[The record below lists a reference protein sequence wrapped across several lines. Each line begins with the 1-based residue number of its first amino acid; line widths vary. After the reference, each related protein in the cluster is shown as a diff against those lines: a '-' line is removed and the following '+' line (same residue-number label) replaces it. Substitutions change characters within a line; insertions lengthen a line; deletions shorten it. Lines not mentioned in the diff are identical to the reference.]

1 MCLSSLN
8 YLLRVKNYLSDIL
21 ILTAKLTRYINMT
34 QATVNITMRELSSL
48 SQGQLGSDGDGVKL
62 TRFIGNNVLNMLD
75 PFLLLD
81 LFESDQP
88 NDYIGGFPEHPHR
101 GFETVTYML
110 AGRMRHKDSAGNEG
124 VISANGV
131 QWMTAGKGIVHSE
144 MPEQESGLLKGF
156 QLWVNLPKTH
166 KMTEP
171 VYQEFPA
178 DKLAMEYGDDG
189 SEIRIIAGV
198 TNKGT
203 VGPVINNHVK
213 PTYMDVHLPA
223 GTIFEQTLPIDDN
236 AFIFVIK
243 GSISVGSTGKNL
255 PQNHLG
261 LLSKGDLVSIT
272 ASSEMSQF
280 LLISGKPLNEAVAR
294 GGPFVMNTEAEVM
307 QAFSDFRNNKF

>member
-1 MCLSSLN
+1 MNQVIEQKSF
-8 YLLRVKNYLSDIL
+8 
-21 ILTAKLTRYINMT
+21 
-34 QATVNITMRELSSL
+34 RELSSL
-48 SQGQLGSDGDGVKL
+48 SQGHLASDGDGVKL
-62 TRFIGNNVLNMLD
+62 TRLIGNKDLNMLD

-110 AGRMRHKDSAGNEG
+110 AGKMRHKDNAGNEG

-171 VYQEFPA
+171 AYQEFPA
-178 DKLAMEYGDDG
+178 NELAMEYRDDG
-189 SEIRIIAGV
+189 IEVRVISGT

-203 VGPVINNHVK
+203 VGPVINTHVK
-213 PTYMDVHLPA
+213 PTYMDVQLPA
-223 GTIFEQTLPIDDN
+223 GAIFEQTLPEYDN
-236 AFIFVIK
+236 AFVFVIE
-243 GSISVGSTGKNL
+243 GSISVGSTGKNIKK
-255 PQNHLG
+255 NNLG
-261 LLSKGDLVSIT
+261 LLSQGDLVSIT
-272 ASSEMSQF
+272 ASSGMSQF

-294 GGPFVMNTEAEVM
+294 GGPFVMNTKAEVM
-307 QAFSDFRNNKF
+307 QAFNDFQSNKF

>member
-1 MCLSSLN
+1 MNQVTEKHS
-8 YLLRVKNYLSDIL
+8 I
-21 ILTAKLTRYINMT
+21 
-34 QATVNITMRELSSL
+34 RELSTL
-48 SQGQLGSDGDGVKL
+48 SHGHLGSDGDGVKL
-62 TRFIGNNVLNMLD
+62 TRLIGNKDLNMLD

-110 AGRMRHKDSAGNEG
+110 AGKMGHKDNAGNEG

-171 VYQEFPA
+171 AYQEFPA
-178 DKLAMEYGDDG
+178 NELAMEYGDDG
-189 SEIRIIAGV
+189 SEIRVISGT
-198 TNKGT
+198 TNRGT
-203 VGPVINNHVK
+203 VGPVINTHVK
-213 PTYMDVHLPA
+213 PTYMDVQLPA
-223 GTIFEQTLPIDDN
+223 GAIFEQTLPEYDN
-236 AFIFVIK
+236 AFVFVIE
-243 GSISVGSTGKNL
+243 GSISVGSTGKNIKK
-255 PQNHLG
+255 NNLG
-261 LLSKGDLVSIT
+261 LLSQGDLVSIT
-272 ASSEMSQF
+272 ASSGMSQF

-294 GGPFVMNTEAEVM
+294 GGPFVMNTKAEVM
-307 QAFSDFRNNKF
+307 QAFNDFQNNKF

>member
-1 MCLSSLN
+1 
-8 YLLRVKNYLSDIL
+8 
-21 ILTAKLTRYINMT
+21 MT
-34 QATVNITMRELSSL
+34 QATEKQTIRELSSI
-48 SQGQLGSDGDGVKL
+48 SQGQLGSDGDAVKL
-62 TRFIGNNVLNMLD
+62 TRLIGNNELNMLD

-81 LFESDQP
+81 LFESDQA

-144 MPEQESGLLKGF
+144 MPEQASGLLKGF

-178 DKLAMEYGDDG
+178 NKLAMEYGDDG
-189 SEIRIIAGV
+189 SEIRVISGT

-203 VGPVINNHVK
+203 VGPVINTHVN

-223 GTIFEQTLPIDDN
+223 GEIFAQTLPMDDN
-236 AFIFVIK
+236 AFIFVIE
-243 GSISVGSTGKNL
+243 GTISVGSNGKQL
-255 PQNHLG
+255 KQNHLG
-261 LLSKGDLVSIT
+261 LLSKGDLVSIS
-272 ASSEMSQF
+272 ASSVMSQF

-294 GGPFVMNTEAEVM
+294 GGPFVMNTQAEVM
-307 QAFSDFRNNKF
+307 EAFSDFQNNKF

>member
-1 MCLSSLN
+1 MSQFTE
-8 YLLRVKNYLSDIL
+8 KNTI
-21 ILTAKLTRYINMT
+21 
-34 QATVNITMRELSSL
+34 RELASI

-62 TRFIGNNVLNMLD
+62 TRLIGNQELNMLD

-88 NDYIGGFPEHPHR
+88 NDYIGGFPNHPHR

-110 AGRMRHKDSAGNEG
+110 EGKMRHKDSAGNEG

-171 VYQEFPA
+171 AYQEFSA
-178 DKLAMEYGDDG
+178 DKLTIEHGDDG
-189 SEIRIIAGV
+189 SEIRIISGT

-203 VGPVINNHVK
+203 VGPVINTHVK
-213 PTYMDVHLPA
+213 PTYMDVHLLA
-223 GTIFEQTLPIDDN
+223 GNRFEQTLPMADN
-236 AFIFVIK
+236 AFIFVIE
-243 GSISVGSTGKNL
+243 GSVSVGNTGQQL
-255 PQNHLG
+255 EQNHLG
-261 LLSKGDLVSIT
+261 ILSKGDVVTIT
-272 ASSEMSQF
+272 GFSERNNF

-294 GGPFVMNTEAEVM
+294 GGPFVMNTKAEVM
-307 QAFSDFRNNKF
+307 QAFSDFQNNKF

>member
-1 MCLSSLN
+1 MSQ
-8 YLLRVKNYLSDIL
+8 
-21 ILTAKLTRYINMT
+21 LTDKKTI
-34 QATVNITMRELSSL
+34 RELASIYK
-48 SQGQLGSDGDGVKL
+48 GQLCSDGDGVKL
-62 TRFIGNNVLNMLD
+62 TRLIGNQDLDMLD

-88 NDYIGGFPEHPHR
+88 NDYIGGFPNHPHR

-166 KMTEP
+166 KMTKP
-171 VYQEFPA
+171 AYQEFSA
-178 DKLAMEYGDDG
+178 DKLAIEYGDDG
-189 SEIRIIAGV
+189 SEIRVISGT

-203 VGPVINNHVK
+203 FGPVINTHVK
-213 PTYMDVHLPA
+213 PTYMDVHLLA
-223 GTIFEQTLPIDDN
+223 GTRFEQALQMTDN
-236 AFIFVIK
+236 AFIFVIE
-243 GSISVGSTGKNL
+243 GSVSVGKTGQQL
-255 PQNHLG
+255 EQNHLG
-261 LLSKGDLVSIT
+261 ILSQGDVVTIT
-272 ASSEMSQF
+272 GASESNNF

-294 GGPFVMNTEAEVM
+294 GGPFVMNTKAEVM
-307 QAFSDFRNNKF
+307 QAFNDFQNNKF

>member
-1 MCLSSLN
+1 
-8 YLLRVKNYLSDIL
+8 
-21 ILTAKLTRYINMT
+21 MT
-34 QATVNITMRELSSL
+34 QTTEKNTTRELSTI
-48 SQGQLGSDGDGVKL
+48 SQGQIGSDGDGVKL
-62 TRFIGNNVLNMLD
+62 TRLIGNKDLDMLD

-88 NDYIGGFPEHPHR
+88 NDYIGGFPNHPHR

-144 MPEQESGLLKGF
+144 MPEQASGLLKGF

-178 DKLAMEYGDDG
+178 NKLAMEYGDDG
-189 SEIRIIAGV
+189 SEISVISGI

-203 VGPVINNHVK
+203 VGPVINTHVK

-223 GTIFEQTLPIDDN
+223 GATFEQTLPKDDN
-236 AFIFVIK
+236 AFIFVIE
-243 GSISVGSTGKNL
+243 GTISVGCTGKKL
-255 PQNHLG
+255 KQNHLG

-272 ASSEMSQF
+272 TSSVTSQF
-280 LLISGKPLNEAVAR
+280 LLVSGKPLNEAVAR
-294 GGPFVMNTEAEVM
+294 GGPFVMNTKAEVI
-307 QAFSDFRNNKF
+307 QAFSDFKNNKF

>member
-1 MCLSSLN
+1 MNQFTEKQS
-8 YLLRVKNYLSDIL
+8 I
-21 ILTAKLTRYINMT
+21 
-34 QATVNITMRELSSL
+34 RELSTT
-48 SQGQLGSDGDGVKL
+48 SQGQQATDGDGVKL
-62 TRFIGNNVLNMLD
+62 TRLIGNQDLNMLD

-81 LFESDQP
+81 LFESDQA

-110 AGRMRHKDSAGNEG
+110 AGKMRHKDNVGNEG

-171 VYQEFPA
+171 VYQELPA
-178 DKLAMEYGDDG
+178 NKLAMEYGDDG
-189 SEIRIIAGV
+189 SEIRVISGQ

-203 VGPVINNHVK
+203 VGPVVNTHVK
-213 PTYMDVHLPA
+213 PTYMDVRLPA
-223 GTIFEQTLPIDDN
+223 GAKFEQVLPFDDN
-236 AFIFVIK
+236 AFIFVIE
-243 GSISVGSTGKNL
+243 GSISVGSSTLIAGVGQQL
-255 PQNHLG
+255 HQNHLG

-272 ASSEMSQF
+272 ASSEMCNF
-280 LLISGKPLNEAVAR
+280 LLISGKPLNEPVVR
-294 GGPFVMNTEAEVM
+294 GGPFVMNTKAEVM
-307 QAFSDFRNNKF
+307 QAFRDFENNKF

>member
-1 MCLSSLN
+1 MTKFTE
-8 YLLRVKNYLSDIL
+8 KNTI
-21 ILTAKLTRYINMT
+21 
-34 QATVNITMRELSSL
+34 RELSTI

-62 TRFIGNNVLNMLD
+62 TRLIGNKHLDMLD

-88 NDYIGGFPEHPHR
+88 DDYIGGFPEHPHR

-110 AGRMRHKDSAGNEG
+110 AGKMRHKDSAGNEG

-131 QWMTAGKGIVHSE
+131 QWMTAGKGIIHSE
-144 MPEQESGLLKGF
+144 MPEQESGMLKGF

-166 KMTEP
+166 KMTDP

-178 DKLAMEYGDDG
+178 NELAMEYGDNG
-189 SEIRIIAGV
+189 SKIRVISGT

-203 VGPVINNHVK
+203 VGPVINTHVK
-213 PTYMDVHLPA
+213 PTYMDVSLPA
-223 GTIFEQTLPIDDN
+223 GEIFEQTLPRDDN
-236 AFIFVIK
+236 AFIFVIE
-243 GSISVGSTGKNL
+243 GSISVGSTGQKLKKN
-255 PQNHLG
+255 NLG

-272 ASSEMSQF
+272 ASSVMSNF

-294 GGPFVMNTEAEVM
+294 GGPFVMNTKAEVM
-307 QAFSDFRNNKF
+307 QAFSDFQNNKF

>member
-1 MCLSSLN
+1 MNQVTEKHS
-8 YLLRVKNYLSDIL
+8 I
-21 ILTAKLTRYINMT
+21 
-34 QATVNITMRELSSL
+34 RELSSL
-48 SQGQLGSDGDGVKL
+48 SHGHRGSDGDGVNL
-62 TRFIGNNVLNMLD
+62 TRLIGNKDLNMLD

-110 AGRMRHKDSAGNEG
+110 AGKMRHKDNAGNEG

-171 VYQEFPA
+171 AYQEFHA
-178 DKLAMEYGDDG
+178 NELAMEYRDDG
-189 SEIRIIAGV
+189 SEVRVISGT
-198 TNKGT
+198 TNRGT
-203 VGPVINNHVK
+203 VGPVINTHVK
-213 PTYMDVHLPA
+213 PTYMDVQLPA
-223 GTIFEQTLPIDDN
+223 GAIFEQTLPEYDN
-236 AFIFVIK
+236 AFVFVIE
-243 GSISVGSTGKNL
+243 GSISVGSTGKNIKK
-255 PQNHLG
+255 NNLG
-261 LLSKGDLVSIT
+261 LLSQGDLVSIT
-272 ASSEMSQF
+272 ASSGMGQF

-294 GGPFVMNTEAEVM
+294 GGPFVMNTKAEVM
-307 QAFSDFRNNKF
+307 QAFNDFQSNKF